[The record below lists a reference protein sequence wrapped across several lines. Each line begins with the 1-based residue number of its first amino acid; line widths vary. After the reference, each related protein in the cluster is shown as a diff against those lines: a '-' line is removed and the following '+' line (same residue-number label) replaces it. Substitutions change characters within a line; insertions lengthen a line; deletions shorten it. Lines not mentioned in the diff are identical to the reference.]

1 MWKYHPIMEEIENTC
16 RCRRDEALV
25 SSNDCGRS
33 RHCLKLQEND
43 EKCFLIFPKKG
54 PAHDARLSHS
64 CRERPQI
71 DNLDFKIPFPLTRC
85 IKSSD
90 LNSRL
95 VYLASS
101 RSAKTSFINPA
112 KYFPFTRLSVFMKT
126 SLRMS
131 TDYETG
137 ILPHNPD
144 LRRLSPIGLYF
155 ALNLSKR
162 WNVFRS

>member
-1 MWKYHPIMEEIENTC
+1 MMLGCPTPAGNV
-16 RCRRDEALV
+16 RRLTTWISKFHFHSQA
-25 SSNDCGRS
+25 C
-33 RHCLKLQEND
+33 KL
-43 EKCFLIFPKKG
+43 F
-54 PAHDARLSHS
+54 
-64 CRERPQI
+64 
-71 DNLDFKIPFPLTRC
+71 
-85 IKSSD
+85 D

-101 RSAKTSFINPA
+101 RSANTSFINPA

-126 SLRMS
+126 SLRTS
-131 TDYETG
+131 TDYETR

-162 WNVFRS
+162 WNVFRSWKWFFLLIPKVGYFSSPSFVNRLYNYKLQTFWK

>member
-33 RHCLKLQEND
+33 RHCLKLQEDD
-43 EKCFLIFPKKG
+43 EECSLIFPKKDLPMMLG
-54 PAHDARLSHS
+54 CPTPAGNVRRLTTWISKFHFHS
-64 CRERPQI
+64 QAC
-71 DNLDFKIPFPLTRC
+71 
-85 IKSSD
+85 KSPD

-101 RSAKTSFINPA
+101 KSANTSFINPA

-131 TDYETG
+131 TDCETR

-162 WNVFRS
+162 